1 MHMPTLHQQIV
12 EKFLGK
18 LADSKEFDPQKIER
32 LRSVLVDSKKLRAE
46 ELVKV
51 FVETGGDIK

>member
-1 MHMPTLHQQIV
+1 MPTLHQQIV

-18 LADSKEFDPQKIER
+18 LTSSKEFDAEKIAK
-32 LRSVLVDSKKLRAE
+32 LRAVLADSKKLKAD

-51 FVETGGDIK
+51 FVESGGDIK

>member
-1 MHMPTLHQQIV
+1 MPTLHRQIV

-18 LADSKEFDPQKIER
+18 LADSKEFDAEKIQK
-32 LRSVLVDSKKLRAE
+32 LRTVLADGKKLKAE

-51 FVETGGDIK
+51 FVESGGDIK